1 MEYAGPKGQNLRMR
15 IEKERSVAPEQT
27 FVIDRFRAE
36 DAPGIAS
43 LYLAVYGPAYP
54 FDTYYIPEKLIE
66 ANRCGDIHSIVARTP
81 KGDIVAHGAMYKSAP
96 HYNKLLEIG
105 QYLVLK
111 EYRTSFAAF
120 RINEYVAD
128 KLLRQVCPDGIFGE
142 AVCNHIITQKSTRL
156 AGLSETALEVGLMPQ
171 EVYIKENEAADR
183 ISCVMFFRS
192 WKDRPREIFIP
203 DAYREQI
210 AFILADL
217 GTDVTLRPEGKT
229 APRRETATVMDTVF
243 IEFAGVGR
251 VNLAAVGTDFPA
263 CLSAFEADMDSRNAA
278 VRQFFVNLSD
288 PAGTAAVQMLKAQ
301 GYFFGGLLPRWFD
314 TDGILMQKLLKLPD
328 FNAIRLHSPKAGTIR
343 EMVAADARDSAGRT
357 APAPPK
363 KETSP

>member
-1 MEYAGPKGQNLRMR
+1 MEYAGPEGQNLNMR
-15 IEKERSVAPEQT
+15 VEKELFVDPEQT

-66 ANRCGDIHSIVARTP
+66 ANRCGDIHSVVARTP
-81 KGDIVAHGAMYKSAP
+81 QGDIVAHGAMYKSAP
-96 HYNKLLEIG
+96 HYNNLLEIG

-111 EYRTSFAAF
+111 DYRTTFAAF
-120 RINEYVAD
+120 RINEYVAGE
-128 KLLRQVCPDGIFGE
+128 LLRRVCPDGIFGE

-171 EVYIKENEAADR
+171 EVYIKENEAVDR
-183 ISCVMFFRS
+183 ISCIMFFRS

-203 DAYREQI
+203 DAYREQA

-217 GTDVTLRPEGKT
+217 GMNLILGPEGRT
-229 APRRETATVMDTVF
+229 APRRGTATVMDTVF

-251 VNLAAVGTDFPA
+251 VNLVAVGTDFPA
-263 CLSAFEADMDSRNAA
+263 RLSAFEADMDTRNAA
-278 VRQFFVNLSD
+278 VRQVFINLSD
-288 PAGTAAVQMLKAQ
+288 PSGTTAVQMLRER

-328 FNAIRLHSPKAGTIR
+328 FSTIRLHSKKAKTIG
-343 EMVAADARDSAGRT
+343 EMVAADARNCASRT
-357 APAPPK
+357 GP
-363 KETSP
+363 EI